1 MKYSDA
7 FPDDEETPLVQ
18 IEQKQPVLP
27 KLTKQEYIAVLQ
39 AERETLLR
47 DYYKPQSEGTGHY
60 NTAASVLEFRI
71 TELSRSV

>member
-7 FPDDEETPLVQ
+7 FPDDDVPLVQ
-18 IEQKQPVLP
+18 IEQKQPVFP
-27 KLTKQEYIAVLQ
+27 NITKQEYIAVLQ
-39 AERETLLR
+39 AERETLLK

-71 TELSRSV
+71 TELARSL

>member
-7 FPDDEETPLVQ
+7 FPDDDVPLVQ
-18 IEQKQPVLP
+18 IEQKQPVFP
-27 KLTKQEYIAVLQ
+27 NITMQEYIAVLQ
-39 AERETLLR
+39 AERETLLK

-71 TELSRSV
+71 TELSRSI